1 MDYSVILSTATS
13 CFNMQSHPIL
23 VMHSKR
29 LLTIDNSKFTSIG
42 WFWLPAYLLT
52 TVLTHSQQSTGIINL
67 FSTVLLEQ
75 KNQQTSFRQDVLQPY
90 YHKFT
95 SLTIQ
100 TVVLLSFWLVRLRV
114 VLYFIL
120 YYGRTVLFPFPN
132 PPPPTPKRTHFPS
145 LQTLRHPEVRTWWPQ
160 HMVYVPLH

>member
-1 MDYSVILSTATS
+1 
-13 CFNMQSHPIL
+13 
-23 VMHSKR
+23 MHSKR

-100 TVVLLSFWLVRLRV
+100 TVVLLSF
-114 VLYFIL
+114 
-120 YYGRTVLFPFPN
+120 
-132 PPPPTPKRTHFPS
+132 
-145 LQTLRHPEVRTWWPQ
+145 
-160 HMVYVPLH
+160 